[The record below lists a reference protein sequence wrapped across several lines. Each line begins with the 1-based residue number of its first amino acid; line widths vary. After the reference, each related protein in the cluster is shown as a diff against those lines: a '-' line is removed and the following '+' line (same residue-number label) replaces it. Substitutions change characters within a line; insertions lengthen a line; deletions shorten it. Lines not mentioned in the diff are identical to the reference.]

1 MVAWIVAAGLGAGVG
16 LAELVTRYRDE
27 PRALW
32 TSVSFW
38 LYILLNAGASATA
51 LELAHVF
58 GWNFGMPQGAGRHA
72 VQALVAGLGAMTLF
86 RSSFLNLKVGSEDVG
101 IGPSSVLTSLLAVVD
116 RSVDRRRAA
125 QRSRL
130 IASLMDGVSYKK
142 SGLALSMYC
151 IQLMQNLPLDE
162 QEKLRNSVE
171 AVGLTQ
177 VDEEMKM
184 LNLGLL
190 LLNAVGPAVLT
201 AAIHDLGD
209 KIKGLPH
216 AVCTAGRAHAAR
228 SKATADV
235 PLAFEPRSGA
245 TITQNIRFS
254 GQAGIRHPPAAFRV
268 PRLPLPLVRRHRMRS
283 GTGKTTLM
291 RILLGLTRADGGTM
305 SLLGF
310 PVPAERKR
318 ALARVGAIVDEPGS
332 TST

>member
-51 LELAHVF
+51 LALIHIF
-58 GWNFGMPQGAGRHA
+58 GWNFGMPPGAERRA

-86 RSSFLNLKVGSEDVG
+86 RSSLLNLKVGSENVS

-151 IQLMQNLPLDE
+151 IQLMQNMPLDE

-171 AVGLTQ
+171 AVGLTR
-177 VDEEMKM
+177 VDEEMKT

-190 LLNAVGPAVLT
+190 LLNAVGPAVLS

-209 KIKGLPH
+209 KIKDLPH
-216 AVCTAGRAHAAR
+216 AVYRR
-228 SKATADV
+228 SR
-235 PLAFEPRSGA
+235 PRS
-245 TITQNIRFS
+245 TQLNPQLSARL
-254 GQAGIRHPPAAFRV
+254 GQGP
-268 PRLPLPLVRRHRMRS
+268 VRRICVRLAAMLS
-283 GTGKTTLM
+283 G
-291 RILLGLTRADGGTM
+291 
-305 SLLGF
+305 
-310 PVPAERKR
+310 
-318 ALARVGAIVDEPGS
+318 
-332 TST
+332 